1 VYKRSN
7 LFRMN
12 NLQEIFQIRSCIEIL
27 ANDIKIDRTDQYAL
41 QKIKNYMLYILGDL
55 HPLRSKS

>member
-1 VYKRSN
+1 
-7 LFRMN
+7 MN